1 MAKATAASAVSPG
14 ARTTTAAQKVQYA
27 ALPYTVVAGC
37 ILVCLMTSRETRRWI
52 IPKGWPKRKL
62 APHQLA
68 AEEAME
74 EAGLS
79 GEVSPA
85 PLGSFTYSKR
95 MAGAPD
101 IPCTVTV
108 YPLLV
113 TEQAL
118 EWPERTERTLVWLP
132 LREAAARVEE
142 AELAAIIIRLEQEH
156 LRDY

>member
-1 MAKATAASAVSPG
+1 MPKLNSAAPVLLG
-14 ARTTTAAQKVQYA
+14 ARTTTASKKVQYA
-27 ALPYTVVAGC
+27 ALPYTVVADR

-74 EAGLS
+74 EAGLF

-85 PLGSFTYSKR
+85 PLGSFTYTKR
-95 MAGAPD
+95 MTGAPD

-118 EWPERTERTLVWLP
+118 VWPERAERTLVWLP
-132 LREAAARVEE
+132 LREAAARVDE
-142 AELAAIIIRLEQEH
+142 AELAAIIIRLEHEH